1 MGELAYVYVFGDE
14 TFDYSKDLHSLVHQ
28 NGDPLV
34 ISFFEKTYHALRA
47 EIGSLPQY
55 RQRDFERFSSFAELS
70 AQKMEG
76 LLHPSLDQAL
86 SCAYQL
92 ACFLRH
98 VSEFCFSLPSSASLT
113 TFSTCG
119 QKWPYPKA
127 ATSCVIGICSGAL
140 AAAAVSS
147 STTFSNL
154 LPAAVHSVVISF
166 RTGLRSAEVG
176 LTISSPR
183 GFQGDWS
190 LLVSR
195 MTIVEAQQAINDF
208 SEASVGCSSAYVV
221 FCPT

>member
-1 MGELAYVYVFGDE
+1 MRYEQRLEAFPSIDSETSNDSPASPNYRHREWKGYYILHWTKHLAV
-14 TFDYSKDLHSLVHQ
+14 
-28 NGDPLV
+28 P
-34 ISFFEKTYHALRA
+34 ISW
-47 EIGSLPQY
+47 
-55 RQRDFERFSSFAELS
+55 
-70 AQKMEG
+70 
-76 LLHPSLDQAL
+76 
-86 SCAYQL
+86 
-92 ACFLRH
+92 H
-98 VSEFCFSLPSSASLT
+98 VSSGMYLSYAFHYPSSASLT

-166 RTGLRSAEVG
+166 RTGLRSAEAG
-176 LTISSPR
+176 LKISSSR
-183 GFQGDWS
+183 GLQGDWS

-208 SEASVGCSSAYVV
+208 SEASVGCPFAYVV